1 MKKYFLILLLVSN
14 LFAGERIVTLSP
26 SINEIV
32 YALGMGNSV
41 VANTKFCDF
50 PIESQKVKKVG
61 GYANISLER
70 ILAVNPTI
78 TIAQNYDEK
87 LLSNLKSLNIKTM
100 VYKTD
105 SIKDIKY
112 TIQSLGTYFQK
123 EDISKHINSSID
135 FELLTLDNITKDKK
149 VLIVISP
156 SETIS
161 NQIYVSGNYLYFEDI
176 IKASG
181 NINAFQSE
189 SKSQPVVNS
198 EKIINMNPDI
208 VVLLAAFYEYK
219 DEELKRVISAW
230 ESLPINASKDKN
242 IYAINKE
249 YAGIPSN
256 RVVYFMRDFK
266 KILENVRDKQ
276 LQ

>member
-1 MKKYFLILLLVSN
+1 MKKLINLIFLISIN
-14 LFAGERIVTLSP
+14 LFGQERVVTLSP

-50 PIESQKVKKVG
+50 PIESKSVKKVG
-61 GYANISLER
+61 GYANTSLEK
-70 ILAVNPTI
+70 ILSVNPTV

-87 LLSNLKSLNIKTM
+87 LLTNLNNLGIKTM

-112 TIQSLGTYFQK
+112 TIESLGKYFKK
-123 EDISKHINSSID
+123 EARAKSINSLID
-135 FELLTLDNITKDKK
+135 FTLVTLGEIVKDKK
-149 VLIVISP
+149 ILIVISP
-156 SETIS
+156 NESLS

-181 NINAFQSE
+181 NINAFQSN

-198 EKIINMNPDI
+198 EKVISMNPDI
-208 VVLLAAFYEYK
+208 IVLLAAMQ
-219 DEELKRVISAW
+219 R
-230 ESLPINASKDKN
+230 SL
-242 IYAINKE
+242 
-249 YAGIPSN
+249 
-256 RVVYFMRDFK
+256 R
-266 KILENVRDKQ
+266 Q
-276 LQ
+276 LQLAQTQLLRQGL

>member
-1 MKKYFLILLLVSN
+1 MKKLINLIFLISIN
-14 LFAGERIVTLSP
+14 LFGQERVVTLSP

-50 PIESQKVKKVG
+50 PIESKSVKKVG
-61 GYANISLER
+61 GYANTSLEK
-70 ILAVNPTI
+70 ILSVNPTV

-87 LLSNLKSLNIKTM
+87 LLTNLNNLGIKTM

-112 TIQSLGTYFQK
+112 TIESLGKYFKK
-123 EDISKHINSSID
+123 EVRAKSINSLID
-135 FELLTLDNITKDKK
+135 FTLVTLGEIVKDKK
-149 VLIVISP
+149 ILIVISP
-156 SETIS
+156 NESLS

-181 NINAFQSE
+181 NINAFQSN

-198 EKIINMNPDI
+198 EKVISMNPDI
-208 VVLLAAFYEYK
+208 IVLLAAFYEYK
-219 DEELKRVISAW
+219 EEELKNVIKAW
-230 ESLPINASKDKN
+230 ESLPINASRNKN

-249 YAGIPSN
+249 YAGIPSD
-256 RVVYFMRDFK
+256 RIIYFMRDFK
-266 KILENVRDKQ
+266 KILENVRDK
-276 LQ
+276 